1 MANYPVTHGYTIN
14 IGKDRSRP
22 AVILLNQSQTI
33 YLAVPEKSI
42 NPNTR
47 ADHPEELDKLPKTD
61 SLQQEQENEGS
72 KSSEV
77 YYEPVNSVNF
87 ETNPVGFF
95 TEVAHEEVV
104 FEDEV
109 QHESEVRTTT
119 VPASSNLPVFCDLCN
134 SKLSSTEEAKLH
146 MKTVHDVISY
156 EGARESFKLSFQ
168 C

>member
-1 MANYPVTHGYTIN
+1 MASSYPVTHGYTIN

-33 YLAVPEKSI
+33 YLAVPEKRS
-42 NPNTR
+42 NPNTLP
-47 ADHPEELDKLPKTD
+47 DQPEEQDLLPASKT
-61 SLQQEQENEGS
+61 EHENEGS

-77 YYEPVNSVNF
+77 YFEPVSTVNF

-109 QHESEVRTTT
+109 QHESEVRTVT